1 MEALEVLVDIE
12 MEGITYGEDQEILGG
27 RYTISKWCP
36 HYDVVALDGT
46 IYSYL
51 SKRAAKKKVMELEG
65 YKYEQ
70 GKFVRK
76 T

>member
-1 MEALEVLVDIE
+1 MFEVSLDIE
-12 MEGITYGEDQEILGG
+12 MEGIAYGEEQEILGG
-27 RYTISKWCP
+27 KYTISKWCP
-36 HYDVVALDGT
+36 HYDVVTLGG
-46 IYSYL
+46 IVYSYL